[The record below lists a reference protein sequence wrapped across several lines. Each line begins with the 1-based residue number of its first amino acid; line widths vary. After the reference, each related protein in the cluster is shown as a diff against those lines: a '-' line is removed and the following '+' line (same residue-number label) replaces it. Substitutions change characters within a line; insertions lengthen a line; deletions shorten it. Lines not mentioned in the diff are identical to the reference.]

1 MKKKNSVED
10 LLDMYSNAGLQREW
24 GVGFSA
30 MWQKFGSKKYTGRKG
45 MENITHDLQD
55 MYVIMERAHE
65 KIQSL
70 KKSEKE
76 LEDRKPAMW
85 DIKVDTVRKQIDAES
100 ISYHQ
105 LELRYKFLTLI
116 RSMYTVISGQQIL
129 SNVDRFF
136 SNRKN
141 MDSIKSSMRGIL
153 MNEIDLEKNMDSMSV
168 YMDTL
173 RGKTEKPQDYV
184 KSPQRIRDE
193 EKPDDNV
200 EVV

>member
-10 LLDMYSNAGLQREW
+10 LLDMYSEAGLQREW
-24 GVGFSA
+24 GVGFST
-30 MWQKFGSKKYTGRKG
+30 MWQKFGSKKYTGRNG

-55 MYVIMERAHE
+55 MYVIMERAQE
-65 KIQSL
+65 KILSL
-70 KKSEKE
+70 KKSEKD
-76 LEDRKPAMW
+76 LEERKPTMW

-116 RSMYTVISGQQIL
+116 RSMYTVISGQQLL
-129 SNVDRFF
+129 SNVDKFF

-173 RGKTEKPQDYV
+173 RGKTEKAPVYTKPVTNV
-184 KSPQRIRDE
+184 KKE
-193 EKPDDNV
+193 EETNDNA

>member
-1 MKKKNSVED
+1 MKKKNSVDE
-10 LLDMYSNAGLQREW
+10 LLDMYSNAGLQREG

-45 MENITHDLQD
+45 IENITHDLQD
-55 MYVIMERAHE
+55 MYVIMERGQE

-76 LEDRKPAMW
+76 LVERKPTMW
-85 DIKVDTVRKQIDAES
+85 DIKVDTIRKQIDSES

-116 RSMYTVISGQQIL
+116 RSMYTVISGQQLL
-129 SNVDRFF
+129 SNVDKFF

-153 MNEIDLEKNMDSMSV
+153 MSEIDLEKNMDSMSV

-173 RGKTEKPQDYV
+173 RGTSEKTREYT
-184 KSPQRIRDE
+184 KSIPKAAEGE
-193 EKPDDNV
+193 ETNDNV
-200 EVV
+200 DVV

>member
-55 MYVIMERAHE
+55 MYVIMERGQE

-70 KKSEKE
+70 KKTEKE
-76 LEDRKPAMW
+76 LVERKPTMW
-85 DIKVDTVRKQIDAES
+85 DIKVDTIRKQIDAES

-116 RSMYTVISGQQIL
+116 RSMYSVISGQQLL
-129 SNVDRFF
+129 SNVDKFF

-153 MNEIDLEKNMDSMSV
+153 MSEIDLEKNMDSMSV

-173 RGKTEKPQDYV
+173 RGNPQKAPVYM
-184 KSPQRIRDE
+184 KSAPNVAE
-193 EKPDDNV
+193 EEDTNDNV
-200 EVV
+200 DVV